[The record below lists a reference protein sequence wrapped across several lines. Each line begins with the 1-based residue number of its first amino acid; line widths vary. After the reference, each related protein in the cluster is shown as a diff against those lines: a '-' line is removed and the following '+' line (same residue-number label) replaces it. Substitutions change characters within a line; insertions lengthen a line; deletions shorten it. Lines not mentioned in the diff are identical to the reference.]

1 MGVSTRHESEGAADG
16 DDGEQDDEISCALAR
31 KRALLRV
38 RLARQ
43 RHELATAVVDANE
56 RGLRAERR
64 RRREEKLAALLAN
77 ARRDGGAG
85 VGVGVG
91 GCSSNQGTGGGQ
103 LVRGRS
109 YNKERGERQG
119 GRIPNACGIF
129 MG

>member
-1 MGVSTRHESEGAADG
+1 MSIRHEEGEEANGDG
-16 DDGEQDDEISCALAR
+16 GGQDDEISCALAR

-77 ARRDGGAG
+77 ARRDGGVD
-85 VGVGVG
+85 VGAG
-91 GCSSNQGTGGGQ
+91 GCSGNQSAKRGQ
-103 LVRGRS
+103 LVRDKS
-109 YNKERGERQG
+109 YNRESGERGG
-119 GRIPNACGIF
+119 VFG
-129 MG
+129 